1 MNCPE
6 CRGLYRIF
14 EQKRARYVEA
24 RSAAFFQIS
33 TKIAVR
39 RDVDLQR
46 AFSDLQEHQAACPWA
61 IVAQVMGANRSR
73 IAHAACAGPV

>member
-14 EQKRARYVEA
+14 EQKRAKYEEA
-24 RSAAFFQIS
+24 RSAAFFQVS

-46 AFSDLQEHQAACPWA
+46 AISDLQEHQAVCPWA
-61 IVAQVMGANRSR
+61 IVARVILANRHQ
-73 IAHAACAGPV
+73 IACAASTASV

>member
-14 EQKRARYVEA
+14 EQKRALYLEA

-39 RDVDLQR
+39 RDVGLQR
-46 AFSDLQEHQAACPWA
+46 ALGDLQEHQAACPWA
-61 IVAQVMGANRSR
+61 IVAQVMVANRSR
-73 IAHAACAGPV
+73 TARAASTGPV